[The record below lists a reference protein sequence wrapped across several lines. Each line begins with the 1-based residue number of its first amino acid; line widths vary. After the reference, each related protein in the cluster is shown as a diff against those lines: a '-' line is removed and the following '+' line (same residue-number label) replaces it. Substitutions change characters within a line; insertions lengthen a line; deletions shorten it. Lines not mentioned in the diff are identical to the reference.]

1 MSEAGAGP
9 ILLVGAGRMGGALL
23 KGWLAQGI
31 AADRIFV
38 QEPALGDELAALIRD
53 AGISIGTPLALPA
66 APSVLLLAVK
76 PQAMDDV
83 LPSLGG
89 LSGPDTLVISI
100 AAGTTIATV
109 ARHFAPDTAIIRA
122 MPNTPAAIGRGITAL
137 YANAFVRPGQRNACA
152 ALLGAVGETV
162 WITSE
167 GQMDAVTALSGS
179 GPAYVFL
186 LAECMAKAGEAAGLN
201 PDLAAK
207 LARATVAG
215 AGELLRLS
223 DLNPAELRRNVTS
236 PGGTTAAA
244 LRVLMGEAPGGDTGP
259 LQQLLTEAIEAA
271 ARRSRELAGG
281 SE

>member
-9 ILLVGAGRMGGALL
+9 ILLVGAGRMGSALL

-38 QEPALGDELAALIRD
+38 QEPMLADDVAALIRD
-53 AGISIGTPLALPA
+53 AGIVTGTPPVLPA
-66 APSVLLLAVK
+66 APEVMLLAVK

-83 LPSLGG
+83 LPSLAA
-89 LSGPDTLVISI
+89 LTGPDTLVVSI
-100 AAGTTIATV
+100 AAGTTISSM
-109 ARHFAPDTAIIRA
+109 ARHLALDTAIVRA

-137 YANAFVRPGQRNACA
+137 YANSVVTPGQRNACA
-152 ALLGAVGETV
+152 ALLGVVGETV
-162 WITSE
+162 WIGDE
-167 GQMDAVTALSGS
+167 AQMDAVTALSGS

-186 LAECMAKAGEAAGLN
+186 LAECMAKAGEAAGLA

-207 LARATVAG
+207 LARATVSG
-215 AGELLRLS
+215 AGELLHRS
-223 DLNPAELRRNVTS
+223 DLDPAELRRNVTS

-244 LRVLMGEAPGGDTGP
+244 LQVLMGKGQSGDAGP
-259 LQQLLTEAIEAA
+259 LEAMVREAIAAA

-281 SE
+281 

>member
-9 ILLVGAGRMGGALL
+9 ILLVGAGRMGSALL

-38 QEPALGDELAALIRD
+38 QEPSLSDEVAALMRN
-53 AGISIGTPLALPA
+53 AGIRTGTLPA

-76 PQAMDDV
+76 PQAMNDV

-89 LSGPDTLVISI
+89 LAGPETLVISI
-100 AAGTTIATV
+100 AAGTTIAAIT
-109 ARHFAPDTAIIRA
+109 RHFASDTAIIRA
-122 MPNTPAAIGRGITAL
+122 MPNTPAAIGRGVAAL
-137 YANAFVRPGQRNACA
+137 YANAFVRPQQRDACA

-162 WITSE
+162 WIASE
-167 GQMDAVTALSGS
+167 SQMDAVTALSGS

-186 LAECMAKAGEAAGLN
+186 LAECMAKAGEAAGLD

-207 LARATVAG
+207 LARATVSG

-223 DLNPAELRRNVTS
+223 DLDPAELRRNVTS

-244 LRVLMGEAPGGDTGP
+244 LRVLMGEAQDGGAGP
-259 LQQLLTEAIEAA
+259 LQQILTEAIEAA
-271 ARRSRELAGG
+271 AHRSRELAGG
-281 SE
+281 